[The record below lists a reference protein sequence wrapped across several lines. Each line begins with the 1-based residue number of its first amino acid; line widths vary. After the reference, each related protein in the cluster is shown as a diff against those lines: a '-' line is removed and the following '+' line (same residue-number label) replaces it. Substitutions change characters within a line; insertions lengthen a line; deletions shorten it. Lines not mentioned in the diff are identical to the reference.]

1 MYNDIIHYIMPVIFK
16 LVGGINSKV
25 LEIRRDMVGVLRLS
39 NITAIF
45 EIYGLNSDE
54 LENVRFVAH
63 NETIKTNDKVFNVS
77 SDDNFVVFVFSAVK
91 DVKEKLIIIFSQNAT
106 NKDDETVLLK
116 EQNQRPL
123 IGTIQDSNS
132 LNKFTKIDEEPDVE
146 MTKQLDVEENNI
158 VPVLDDEIVS
168 EINIESAKLFENEDF
183 KHLIRIYYTNQ
194 DVMKKFFSFIN
205 NGDIVKIEIP
215 QDSSK
220 KYEEEIQILK
230 SLGITETNEQIKQCL
245 IAFNGHL
252 NLTLRAL
259 LVRKAVL
266 FTSSVTAEDI

>member
-1 MYNDIIHYIMPVIFK
+1 MPVIFK

-45 EIYGLNSDE
+45 EIYGLSSDE

-91 DVKEKLIIIFSQNAT
+91 EVKEKLIIIFSQNAT
-106 NKDDETVLLK
+106 NKDDESVPVLT
-116 EQNQRPL
+116 QTRPL
-123 IGTIQDSNS
+123 IGTIQDSTT
-132 LNKFTKIDEEPDVE
+132 LNKFTKVDEKPDEE
-146 MTKQLDVEENNI
+146 MTHPIDAEENNI
-158 VPVLDDEIVS
+158 EPVLDDAIVA
-168 EINIESAKLFENEDF
+168 EINIQSAKLFENEDF
-183 KHLIRIYYTNQ
+183 KHLVRIYYTNQ

-220 KYEEEIQILK
+220 QYEEEIQILK

-266 FTSSVTAEDI
+266 FSPTNTIEEV

>member
-1 MYNDIIHYIMPVIFK
+1 MPVIFK